1 MKLNLLPRIIRIQR
15 VRHIALDILLDD
27 TDHKLIVMFKLY
39 VLNMDDFN
47 MIGWYPQLVVQG
59 TITHDKNQQ
68 ANNNQIDQ

>member
-1 MKLNLLPRIIRIQR
+1 MIIRKQS

-68 ANNNQIDQ
+68 ANNNHIDH

>member
-47 MIGWYPQLVVQG
+47 MIG
-59 TITHDKNQQ
+59 
-68 ANNNQIDQ
+68 